1 MNIVL
6 IYAFISALLQG
17 LAAVCWNRHGTL
29 NFFIRAAFVVGAVGG
44 AIITSKLMPAL

>member
-6 IYAFISALLQG
+6 IYALVSSLLNG

-29 NFFIRAAFVVGAVGG
+29 NFFIRAAFVAGSFGGAV
-44 AIITSKLMPAL
+44 ITAKLMPAL